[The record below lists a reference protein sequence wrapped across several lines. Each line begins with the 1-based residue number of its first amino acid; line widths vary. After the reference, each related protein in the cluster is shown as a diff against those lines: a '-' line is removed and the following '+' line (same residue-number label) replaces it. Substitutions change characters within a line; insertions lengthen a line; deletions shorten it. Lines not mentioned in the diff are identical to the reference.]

1 MAEAREVLWPIGI
14 TFLILNILG
23 VGLRFWARQTKKA
36 FGYDDAALA
45 LSLVGFIVFVAMEFA
60 ALHYGIG
67 APAEEVKPYHNPIS
81 AAKYYTIAAI
91 VYILTTGVSKVGV
104 GLVLH
109 RLSSGADM
117 RAIQIVLVVAMS
129 VMGIVALVIAIIF
142 GLQCR
147 PLSAAWGESVGTCI
161 APTIIGQS
169 AIVLSAFDV
178 AVSWLFALLPVFML
192 RKAQLRWKVKIT
204 IIVVLGLGAVS
215 SVATIVRL
223 KYAVQ
228 AADLTGKGGGIA
240 GEQLLQITL
249 EATIFSMT
257 EIGLSIFAATL
268 TALRPLI
275 KRLPFLSD
283 FSSDGRTPSKGQSGS
298 RPIAS
303 SNHIR
308 GPSYRL
314 DDIPPSDGDSEEN
327 IIAPR
332 VMNIKKSSHVEVNY
346 QRDPNHPTTSDF
358 YAKETQTKLG
368 WDRQH

>member
-1 MAEAREVLWPIGI
+1 
-14 TFLILNILG
+14 
-23 VGLRFWARQTKKA
+23 
-36 FGYDDAALA
+36 
-45 LSLVGFIVFVAMEFA
+45 
-60 ALHYGIG
+60 
-67 APAEEVKPYHNPIS
+67 
-81 AAKYYTIAAI
+81 
-91 VYILTTGVSKVGV
+91 
-104 GLVLH
+104 
-109 RLSSGADM
+109 
-117 RAIQIVLVVAMS
+117 
-129 VMGIVALVIAIIF
+129 
-142 GLQCR
+142 
-147 PLSAAWGESVGTCI
+147 
-161 APTIIGQS
+161 
-169 AIVLSAFDV
+169 
-178 AVSWLFALLPVFML
+178 
-192 RKAQLRWKVKIT
+192 
-204 IIVVLGLGAVS
+204 
-215 SVATIVRL
+215 
-223 KYAVQ
+223 
-228 AADLTGKGGGIA
+228 
-240 GEQLLQITL
+240 
-249 EATIFSMT
+249 MT